1 MALIAPAGKTDGVT
15 VAAVAARDS
24 VRAAAFAKRHRI
36 PVVHSSYDDLIAD
49 PDIDLIYNPL
59 PNGLHGLW
67 SVRAMEAGKDVL
79 CEKPLAANAAEAR
92 AMVDAAARTGRRVIE
107 AFHYRYHPLV
117 ARVKEIL
124 ASGEIGAVRRYDA
137 SFVVPIVRGG
147 DIRYNYDLAGGG
159 CMDLGCYPIHFIRT
173 LAEAE
178 PTVKKATAVEA
189 PANIDRSMDAELAFA
204 DGRSA
209 RMRCSMWSP
218 RVLRLGTHIE
228 GESGSIDVF
237 NFVAPQ
243 IFNWV
248 RVSTKDGTRRER
260 ISGPA
265 SYTAQLRAVVDAV
278 GDGTPLPTEGE
289 DSIAN
294 MRVIDAIY
302 GAAGLPMR
310 RPTAL

>member
-1 MALIAPAGKTDGVT
+1 MALVSPAGETDGVT

-36 PVVHSSYDDLIAD
+36 PVAYSSYDDLLSD
-49 PDIDLIYNPL
+49 RDIDVIYNPL

-67 SVRAMEAGKDVL
+67 SIRALEAGKDVL
-79 CEKPLAANAAEAR
+79 CEKPLAANADEAR
-92 AMVDAAARTGRRVIE
+92 AMVDAAARTGRRLIE

-117 ARVKEIL
+117 ARVKEII

-137 SFVVPIVRGG
+137 SFVIPIVRGG

-173 LAEAE
+173 VAEAE
-178 PTVKKATAVEA
+178 PTVARATAVEG
-189 PANIDRSMDAELAFA
+189 PANIDRSMDAALEFA

-218 RVLRLGTHIE
+218 RVLRIGVRIE
-228 GESGSIDVF
+228 GDLGSIDVF

-243 IFNWV
+243 ILNWV
-248 RVSTKDGTRRER
+248 RVRTKDGSRRER
-260 ISGPA
+260 IAGPA
-265 SYTAQLRAVVDAV
+265 SYTAQLRAVASALR
-278 GDGTPLPTEGE
+278 DGTPLPTEGE
-289 DSIAN
+289 DSVAN

-302 GAAGLPMR
+302 TAAGLPER
-310 RPTAL
+310 RPTAV